1 IPELVR
7 FLEEILISLV
17 PYFLLQHP
25 VLYSFSITLLLEK
38 MPERFFFIN
47 VLLFVLLE
55 LLKGWSGFLLTIFM
69 FEIYFYIKRNSS
81 SRLLKI
87 PFLFS
92 ITLPFILLLSGGFL
106 YKHIYILKNDIRGIS
121 VVSDN
126 LEYIDAVEMLSDR
139 LTNFST
145 AAGVYS
151 RYDSVVDI
159 AKLQNEY
166 AEIKGFFRPLVP
178 NFIMENKSF
187 SALNNSAMLAFFP
200 DYRDDSSVDLGFVM
214 YYYVLFESRVSDAF
228 LSLFLSFFLCVVLS
242 VIFKILSKNNQNI
255 NLLIFI
261 MIFSLLYTSSNE
273 MVFARGNIIILFYIP
288 MLFLF
293 GIARVKIKSV
303 AIKYILTFLF
313 FV

>member
-1 IPELVR
+1 
-7 FLEEILISLV
+7 
-17 PYFLLQHP
+17 
-25 VLYSFSITLLLEK
+25 

-273 MVFARGNIIILFYIP
+273 MVFARGNIIILYTY
-288 MLFLF
+288 
-293 GIARVKIKSV
+293 A
-303 AIKYILTFLF
+303 F
-313 FV
+313 FIWDS

>member
-1 IPELVR
+1 M
-7 FLEEILISLV
+7 EEILISLV

-288 MLFLF
+288 MLFYL
-293 GIARVKIKSV
+293 G
-303 AIKYILTFLF
+303 
-313 FV
+313 

>member
-1 IPELVR
+1 
-7 FLEEILISLV
+7 
-17 PYFLLQHP
+17 
-25 VLYSFSITLLLEK
+25 
-38 MPERFFFIN
+38 
-47 VLLFVLLE
+47 
-55 LLKGWSGFLLTIFM
+55 
-69 FEIYFYIKRNSS
+69 
-81 SRLLKI
+81 
-87 PFLFS
+87 
-92 ITLPFILLLSGGFL
+92 
-106 YKHIYILKNDIRGIS
+106 
-121 VVSDN
+121 
-126 LEYIDAVEMLSDR
+126 MLSDR

-228 LSLFLSFFLCVVLS
+228 YRCFIVFMCVLS
-242 VIFKILSKNNQNI
+242 VILKYCLKQSKYKFI
-255 NLLIFI
+255 DFI

-273 MVFARGNIIILFYIP
+273 MVFARGNIIILFYTYAFIWD
-288 MLFLF
+288 
-293 GIARVKIKSV
+293 S
-303 AIKYILTFLF
+303 
-313 FV
+313 